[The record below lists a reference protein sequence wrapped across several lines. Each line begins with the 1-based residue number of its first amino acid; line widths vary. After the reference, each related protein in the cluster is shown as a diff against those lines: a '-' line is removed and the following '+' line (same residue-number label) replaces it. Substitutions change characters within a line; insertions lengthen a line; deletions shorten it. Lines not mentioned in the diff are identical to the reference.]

1 MFLYYMQVHQ
11 LFMAIYQEAM
21 IKKNFDILSP
31 YALDKLYLENLATLY
46 FDMYDI
52 SSIGMRF
59 FNVYGPNQDQN
70 NPYSGVIA
78 KFIDLAKKNKI
89 LTVYGGYQT
98 RDFIFINDVIRLCII
113 MMNKMLRS
121 KKSIKNYF
129 NVGTGKEIS
138 INEFT
143 NKLSKLINKKIKIKK
158 TQLPYGDPVRSL
170 GEIKK
175 IIKYLGLKKF
185 SFTPLEKGLMQ
196 TILSYE

>member
-1 MFLYYMQVHQ
+1 MQVHQ

-78 KFIDLAKKNKI
+78 KFIDLAKNKI

-158 TQLPYGDPVRSL
+158 PNYHM
-170 GEIKK
+170 EI
-175 IIKYLGLKKF
+175 LLD
-185 SFTPLEKGLMQ
+185 L
-196 TILSYE
+196 